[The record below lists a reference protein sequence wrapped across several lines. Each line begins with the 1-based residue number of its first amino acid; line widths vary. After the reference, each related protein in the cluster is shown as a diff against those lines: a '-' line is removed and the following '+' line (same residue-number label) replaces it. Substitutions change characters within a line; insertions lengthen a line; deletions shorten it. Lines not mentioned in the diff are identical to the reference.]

1 MRDYGRDAKQGE
13 PIMHDIP
20 GCGIP
25 TRMATRLAILL
36 IALFPFD
43 TAALAQAPEGRIA
56 GVLRD
61 PSGAVVPGG
70 QIEIK
75 ALDSGITASA
85 VTDREGRFAFER
97 VAVGRYQA
105 SASSSGFAASVRNE
119 VAVAAGRVTVVDFEL
134 SIGVSTTVVRVT
146 EPAPTMNSESIVPAR
161 ARTSDTASLLGGA
174 PGLDLYDSGG
184 VSGLPAIHGM
194 ADDRVN
200 VLING
205 MSLAAA
211 CANHM
216 NPPTSY
222 IAPANVG
229 SVSLMAGITPVS
241 FGGDSIGGSIVI
253 DSPAP
258 EFAASG
264 QDVLTHG
271 GVSAFHRTNGIV
283 NGGSA
288 WVSGATQNFSLGYN
302 ASYVNA
308 NDYKDGSGEMV
319 KSTFYESENH
329 ALELAARRE
338 NNLFTVDLGYQH
350 IPQQG
355 FVNARMDMADNQ
367 AQSANLHYLG
377 AFARVRLSA
386 RVYYEDTRHVMNV
399 LKDKLPGMEMPMDT
413 KGGNLG
419 YSVEADISLS
429 ARDTLRVGNELRRF
443 TLNDW
448 WTPVMDMVSSM
459 GPGTLLNV
467 NNGRRDRFGTFA
479 EWETRRGAGWT
490 ELIGVRNDVVRMN
503 TDNAIGYNTSATTTG
518 SAAYAADA
526 AAFNSLDHYRQDI
539 NFDLTALA
547 RYEPA
552 STTMLEFGYAR
563 KTRSPS
569 LYERYLWVKRSAMS
583 VDMNGWSGDGN
594 GYTGNLNLRP
604 EVANTVSATAGWR
617 DKAKDRWEL
626 KITPYYTYVQNYIDV
641 DRCPVIA
648 DGSNGCTAA
657 RFNATSGFVTLQFAN
672 HAAELHGVDS
682 SFRIPLGESA
692 SRGSLALAGDMGYVR
707 GENLDTGGRLYH
719 MMPLHGDVS
728 LEHRL
733 GKWSSAL
740 DFQAVDAKTD
750 VEAVRNELPTPG
762 YALFNLRSGYQW
774 KLDERA
780 SMRLDAGIDNLAG
793 RKYALPLGGRYWVG
807 DPAGNTSVPGMGRS
821 IYSGLTFQF

>member
-1 MRDYGRDAKQGE
+1 LFA
-13 PIMHDIP
+13 
-20 GCGIP
+20 
-25 TRMATRLAILL
+25 LA
-36 IALFPFD
+36 

-75 ALDSGITASA
+75 ALDSGLTTSA
-85 VTDREGRFAFER
+85 VTDREGHFAFER
-97 VAVGRYQA
+97 VAAGRYQA
-105 SASSSGFAASVRNE
+105 SAAASGFATSVRRDFT
-119 VAVAAGRVTVVDFEL
+119 VAAGGETIVGFEL
-134 SIGVSTTVVRVT
+134 SIGASKTVVRVT
-146 EPAPTMNSESIVPAR
+146 EPAPTVDSGSIVPAR
-161 ARTSDTASLLGGA
+161 ARTSDTASLLSGS

-184 VSGLPAIHGM
+184 VSGLPVIHGL

-205 MSLAAA
+205 MSLAPA

-241 FGGDSIGGSIVI
+241 RGGDSIGGSIAI

-258 EFAASG
+258 EFAGSG
-264 QDVLTHG
+264 QDVLIHG
-271 GVSAFHRTNGIV
+271 GVSAFHRTNGVV
-283 NGGSA
+283 NGGNA
-288 WVSGATQNFSLGYN
+288 WVSAATGNFSAGYVG
-302 ASYVNA
+302 SYVNA
-308 NDYKDGSGEMV
+308 NDYKDGSGAMV
-319 KSTFYESENH
+319 KSTFYQSQNH
-329 ALELAARRE
+329 AVELAARHG

-355 FVNARMDMADNQ
+355 FVNARMDMTDNQ
-367 AQSANLHYLG
+367 AQFANLHYVG
-377 AFARVRLSA
+377 SFARVRLSA
-386 RVYYEDTRHVMNV
+386 RVYYEDTRHVMNI
-399 LKDKLPGMEMPMDT
+399 LRDKVPGMNMPMDT

-419 YSVEADISLS
+419 YTVEADIPLS
-429 ARDTLRVGNELRRF
+429 PRDTLRVGNELRRF
-443 TLNDW
+443 ALDDW
-448 WTPVMDMVSSM
+448 WTPVTNMVGSM

-479 EWETRRGAGWT
+479 EWESRPGKQWT
-490 ELIGVRNDVVRMN
+490 TLIGVRNDVVRMN
-503 TDNAIGYNTSATTTG
+503 TDNVAGYNTSTTTTG
-518 SAAYAADA
+518 SAAYSADA
-526 AAFNSLDHYRQDI
+526 AAFNSQDHYRQDI

-547 RYEPA
+547 RYEPT
-552 STTMLEFGYAR
+552 STSTFEFGYAR

-583 VDMNGWSGDGN
+583 ADMNGWFGDGN
-594 GYTGNLNLRP
+594 GYVGNLNLLP
-604 EVANTVSATAGWR
+604 EVANTVSATAGWH

-626 KITPYYTYVQNYIDV
+626 KITPYYTHVQNYIDV

-648 DGSNGCTAA
+648 DGSNGCSAS

-672 HAAELHGVDS
+672 HAARLYGIDS

-692 SRGSLALAGDMGYVR
+692 SLGSLALAGVVGYVR
-707 GENLDTGGRLYH
+707 GENLDTGGNLYH
-719 MMPLHGDVS
+719 IMPLHGNLS
-728 LEHRL
+728 LEHRR
-733 GKWSSAL
+733 GGWSSAL
-740 DFQAVDAKTD
+740 EFQAVDAKTD

-762 YALFNLRSGYQW
+762 YALLNIRSGYQW
-774 KLDERA
+774 KLFERA
-780 SMRLDAGIDNLAG
+780 SMRADAGIDNLTG

-807 DPAGNTSVPGMGRS
+807 DAKGNTSVPGMGRS
-821 IYSGLTFQF
+821 IYTGLTFQF